1 MVLVRGD
8 LDFNLISI
16 RTDDEGRYIVLE
28 AEVQGANFLLVNVYV
43 PNKVQEQCR
52 FIENLNSTIDD
63 VIKDNEPKLVV
74 GGDFNVTLESD
85 LDCSGGNPAQK
96 ASVKSI
102 QDLCL
107 DFDLADIWRIR
118 NTTTRRFTWR
128 QRNPFIQRRLDFWLI
143 SDVCREDIEGTDI
156 IPSINSDH
164 SAIIL
169 HFNNI
174 DRQKHGPSF
183 WKFNA
188 SLLND
193 ENFVLLINQSALLW
207 LDEFKEVID
216 KRVLWDLIKYRIRQ
230 VTINYSKEKARQ
242 RRQKIFDIENSRKVL
257 EEKCGNNP
265 TTENIEK
272 LEILRLEH
280 ENIYEEFSKGAII
293 RSKATWYEKGEKSNK
308 YFLNLESHRKAKSS
322 VPKVFSEEELLVTDP
337 RMILGVIEGFY
348 SGLYKNDDLEPS
360 ENLMNT
366 FLENPL
372 MPRLSVDDS
381 QVCEG
386 KLTIEECLKSL
397 NFFLTQ

>member
-1 MVLVRGD
+1 MP
-8 LDFNLISI
+8 LDVF
-16 RTDDEGRYIVLE
+16 
-28 AEVQGANFLLVNVYV
+28 
-43 PNKVQEQCR
+43 
-52 FIENLNSTIDD
+52 
-63 VIKDNEPKLVV
+63 
-74 GGDFNVTLESD
+74 TL
-85 LDCSGGNPAQK
+85 
-96 ASVKSI
+96 
-102 QDLCL
+102 
-107 DFDLADIWRIR
+107 
-118 NTTTRRFTWR
+118 R
-128 QRNPFIQRRLDFWLI
+128 QRDPFIQRRLDFWLI
-143 SDVCREDIEGTDI
+143 SDVCQEDIEGTDI

-174 DRQKHGPSF
+174 DQQKHGPSF

-193 ENFVLLINQSALLW
+193 ENFVLLINQSVPLW

-242 RRQKIFDIENSRKVL
+242 RRQKISDIENSRKVL

-265 TTENIEK
+265 TTENIEQ
-272 LEILRLEH
+272 LEILKLEH

-308 YFLNLESHRKAKSS
+308 YFLNLESHRKAKTS
-322 VPKVFSEEELLVTDP
+322 VRKVFSEEELLVTDP
-337 RMILGVIEGFY
+337 KRILGVIEGFY
-348 SGLYKNDDLEPS
+348 SGLYKKDDLEPS

-386 KLTIEECLKSL
+386 KLTIEECVKSL
-397 NFFLTQ
+397 NSFEPNKSPGKPTTG